1 MSTLPP
7 SQRANVLRAYREL
20 LSLARRLPAAQR
32 DAALAEA
39 RAGVRANAAEVNPL
53 AASEQLKR
61 LWGRVGVLRMVRCVM
76 ERGRAPR
83 RELRRRFHESCAVA
97 RRALTR
103 LRRRRCP
110 ACLAI
115 ARAAAAPS

>member
-20 LSLARRLPAAQR
+20 LSLARRLPAAKR

-39 RAGVRANAAEVNPL
+39 RAGVRANAAETDPL

-61 LWGRVGVLRMVRCVM
+61 LWGRVGFLRMVRTVA
-76 ERGRAPR
+76 RSAQHASAQ
-83 RELRRRFHESCAVA
+83 FCAVG
-97 RRALTR
+97 RITR
-103 LRRRRCP
+103 QSMGSVC
-110 ACLAI
+110 
-115 ARAAAAPS
+115 